1 VIYYYCKDSD
11 LRVSKD
17 AVSIDYV
24 RDGRIVTITINRPE
38 TRNSLDMEHFR
49 DLAHAWVA
57 FRDDAGAWVAVI
69 TGVGRDFCTGADLKK
84 FIPELTG
91 DLPQPAGWNKTD
103 AIHAVLH
110 RFPIYKPIVA
120 AVNGVCVAGGFE
132 MLTSTDIRVAVP
144 EARFAV
150 MEPKRGLFA
159 GGGSTVRLP
168 RQMPYPFAM
177 ELLLTAEMV
186 DAGRALAMGL
196 INRVVSADQLLDTAY
211 DYAERIAANAPL
223 AVSATKQS
231 VVEGLALDLHSAYH
245 NETRHSDR
253 IFATEDA
260 KEGPRA
266 FAEKRPPRWQ
276 AR

>member
-1 VIYYYCKDSD
+1 MP
-11 LRVSKD
+11 
-17 AVSIDYV
+17 VSIDYTRSAHV
-24 RDGRIVTITINRPE
+24 ATITINRPE
-38 TRNSLDMEHFR
+38 TRNAPDMEHFR
-49 DLAHAWVA
+49 DLAHAWAA
-57 FRDDAGAWVAVI
+57 FRDDASAWVAVI

-84 FIPELTG
+84 FIPQLTG
-91 DLPQPAGWNKTD
+91 DLAKPDGWDALD

-110 RFPIYKPIVA
+110 RFPVYKPIVA
-120 AVNGVCVAGGFE
+120 AVNGTCVAGGFE
-132 MLTSTDIRVAVP
+132 MLTCTDIRLAVP

-168 RQMPYPFAM
+168 RQIPYALAM
-177 ELLLTAEMV
+177 ELLLTADMV
-186 DAGRALAMGL
+186 DAQRALTMGL
-196 INRVVSADQLLDTAY
+196 LNQIVPADQLMATAY

-231 VVEGLALDLHSAYH
+231 AVEGLTLDLNSAYD

-266 FAEKRPPRWQ
+266 FAEKRAPIWHGR
-276 AR
+276 